1 MEGNKKMRIIS
12 GKLKGKSLNFLKN
25 STTRPLKDSVKENIF
40 NILKHSNL
48 INLKIDKANILDL
61 YSGIGS
67 FGLECISRG
76 AKKVT
81 FIEQDKN
88 AFAVLKENVLKLSI
102 IKDTK
107 IINDKIENFLNS
119 TLQEKYD
126 ILFFDPPFS
135 DQEFIKSLKNISQKK
150 IYKKD
155 HLVIIHRELN
165 ANEEFDEFLDILL
178 FREYGRSKIFF
189 GTFN

>member
-1 MEGNKKMRIIS
+1 MRIIS

-67 FGLECISRG
+67 FGLECMSRG

-81 FIEQDKN
+81 FIEQNKE
-88 AFAVLKENVLKLSI
+88 AFAVLEKNLLKLSI
-102 IKDTK
+102 MKDAL
-107 IINDKIENFLNS
+107 IINDKIENCLNS
-119 TLQEKYD
+119 TLLKHYD
-126 ILFFDPPFS
+126 ILFCDPPFS
-135 DQEFIKSLKNISQKK
+135 DHEFIKNLKIIRKKK
-150 IYKKD
+150 ICKKE
-155 HLVIIHRELN
+155 HLIIIHRESNSSEEL
-165 ANEEFDEFLDILL
+165 EEFLNILFLKK
-178 FREYGRSKIFF
+178 YGRSKIIF
-189 GTFN
+189 GAFS